1 MHPNAVKALAL
12 QLTAFKSVTGTPGER
27 DFAPF
32 LKKLLSGWPVL
43 QAHPENLWLE
53 RTLDDPHQRY
63 SLFALV
69 RGDGP
74 QTLLLT
80 GHYDTVSTENYGPLE
95 PLACNPEALRAALLK
110 ELRTAS
116 RGEEDEVLQQL
127 ETDFLPGRGL
137 LDMKS
142 GLAAGLGVLHAWSE
156 RAERPGN
163 LLFVAV
169 PDEEVASH
177 GMRSVVRQLP
187 GVCRERELR
196 LELAVNLDVSA
207 EPALFLGS
215 VGKLLPFVLFVGR
228 PTHVGAPFGGVNPAL
243 LAADFA
249 THIEAN
255 PAYGDAAGRA
265 AYPAPP
271 SVLYQR
277 DNRSHYDV
285 TTPTTAFCA
294 VNVLT
299 HHRSPSEV
307 LAGFETLAGE
317 SLARCLALL
326 NERHAEHAQR
336 SGTEANI
343 PPWSPT
349 VWSPTVLTFEMLLER
364 ARSLDEAATERVLR
378 DTLPGAE
385 IVERCNAVAQALV
398 HLVGLDGPAAV
409 VGFAPP
415 YYPRSEVNR
424 ERHGEVVELLKR
436 EVEQVGVAVR
446 PFFDGISDM
455 SFFSPS
461 DDAAARAFVAAHT
474 PFARVETA
482 SPAPCP
488 VVNLGPWGHDYHQR
502 LERVHAPYAF
512 ETLPELLQR
521 VAERVLSR

>member
-1 MHPNAVKALAL
+1 MNAETIRALAL
-12 QLTAFKSVTGTPGER
+12 ELTTFKSVTGTPGER

-32 LKKLLSGWPVL
+32 LQEVLSQWPVF

-53 RTLDDPHQRY
+53 RTLDDPLERY

-74 QTLLLT
+74 RTLLLT
-80 GHYDTVSTENYGPLE
+80 GHYDVVSTENYGPLE
-95 PLACNPEALRAALLK
+95 RVACDPETLRAALLA
-110 ELRTAS
+110 ELRAAGRSEDVKVLRELAS
-116 RGEEDEVLQQL
+116 
-127 ETDFLPGRGL
+127 DFLPGRGM

-142 GLAAGLGVLHAWSE
+142 GLAAGLGVLQAWSE
-156 RAERPGN
+156 RSERPGN

-169 PDEEVASH
+169 PAEEVASH

-187 GVCRERELR
+187 GVCRERELW

-243 LAADFA
+243 LAADFV

-255 PAYGDAAGRA
+255 PAYGDDPGRA

-285 TTPTTAFCA
+285 TTPATTFCA

-299 HHRSPSEV
+299 HHRSPNEV

-317 SLARCLALL
+317 SLARCLSLL
-326 NERHAEHAQR
+326 KERHAEHVKR
-336 SGTEANI
+336 SGSDANM
-343 PPWSPT
+343 PT
-349 VWSPTVLTFEMLLER
+349 WLPTVLSFGTLLER
-364 ARSLDEAATERVLR
+364 ARSLDEAAAERVLR
-378 DTLPGAE
+378 DTLPDAE
-385 IVERCNAVAQALV
+385 AVERCNVVAQALV
-398 HLVGLDGPAAV
+398 SLVGLDGPAAV

-424 ERHGEVVELLKR
+424 ERHGEVLELLMR
-436 EVEQVGVAVR
+436 EAEQAGVAVR

-455 SFFSPS
+455 SFFSPA
-461 DDAAARAFVAAHT
+461 DDAAARDFVAAHT
-474 PFARVETA
+474 PFSRIETA
-482 SPAPCP
+482 FPAPCP
-488 VVNLGPWGHDYHQR
+488 IVNLGPWGHDYHQR

-512 ETLPELLQR
+512 ATLPELLRR